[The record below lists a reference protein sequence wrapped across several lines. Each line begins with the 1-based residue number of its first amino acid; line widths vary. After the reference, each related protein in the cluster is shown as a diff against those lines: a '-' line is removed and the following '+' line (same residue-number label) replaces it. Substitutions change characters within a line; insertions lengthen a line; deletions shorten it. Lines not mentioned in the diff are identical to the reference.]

1 MWIMKCSNNSNLNL
15 KYTDQAHLKS
25 VKNSYPGVCLNCCFQ
40 LGKTSACQNHIKAR
54 FISPKFSFTCLV
66 QTLSIFLSFL
76 IIHSLILIP
85 ITLKAKTTDV
95 KCNYAE
101 KAML

>member
-1 MWIMKCSNNSNLNL
+1 MWIMKCSNNWNLNL
-15 KYTDQAHLKS
+15 KYADQARLKS

-54 FISPKFSFTCLV
+54 FISPKFSFACLV

-95 KCNYAE
+95 K
-101 KAML
+101 